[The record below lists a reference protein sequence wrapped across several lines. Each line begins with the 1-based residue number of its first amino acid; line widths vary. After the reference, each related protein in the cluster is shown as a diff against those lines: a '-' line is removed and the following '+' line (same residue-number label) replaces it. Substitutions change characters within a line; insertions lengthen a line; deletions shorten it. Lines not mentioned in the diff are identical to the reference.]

1 MFVHLPDDLYDSDVS
16 SIHVN
21 NRGRRIMPH
30 VLETGFE
37 AIDSE
42 NPNGSPMIRGY
53 NIIGGQLEPASDG
66 STFESKNPAIL
77 ADCLGVFPLSTKDD
91 VHKAL
96 KSAKSAFPGWSSTLH
111 PHVARS

>member
-1 MFVHLPDDLYDSDVS
+1 
-16 SIHVN
+16 
-21 NRGRRIMPH
+21 MPH

-37 AIDSE
+37 AIDNE

-53 NIIGGQLEPASDG
+53 NIIGGQLESASDD

-91 VHKAL
+91 VHRAL
-96 KSAKSAFPGWSSTLH
+96 KSAKAAFPGWSST
-111 PHVARS
+111 PAPTRGQIIGNMGGC